1 MAYLSGARTLVMNDM
16 DLLLREVNENLIH
29 LKDQLK
35 EARHERDQAR
45 ECARQWCPNLSAEL
59 LAQYPWLKR

>member
-1 MAYLSGARTLVMNDM
+1 M